1 MLKPLYFITKY
12 APKLYD
18 QQNMMNSGKKNKQ
31 NIYDEYYIHGM
42 PYKS

>member
-18 QQNMMNSGKKNKQ
+18 QQNMMNSGKEANK
-31 NIYDEYYIHGM
+31 I
-42 PYKS
+42 